1 MPSELERAVE
11 RVEAWAG
18 ALDPGR
24 ERYENDHPALKEMR
38 ARADDLRLILSA
50 LNSPKV
56 EVTELLEAAKAFAR
70 QFPTNPTGAAISVDF
85 TRLSKA
91 ARAFALAALA
101 KPDQGE
107 QM

>member
-11 RVEAWAG
+11 RVSA
-18 ALDPGR
+18 ALHAEDGPGVSGGFVQDVP
-24 ERYENDHPALKEMR
+24 E
-38 ARADDLRLILSA
+38 DDLRLILSA

-70 QFPTNPTGAAISVDF
+70 QFPTNPSGAAISVDF

-91 ARAFALAALA
+91 ARAFAQAALA

-107 QM
+107 G